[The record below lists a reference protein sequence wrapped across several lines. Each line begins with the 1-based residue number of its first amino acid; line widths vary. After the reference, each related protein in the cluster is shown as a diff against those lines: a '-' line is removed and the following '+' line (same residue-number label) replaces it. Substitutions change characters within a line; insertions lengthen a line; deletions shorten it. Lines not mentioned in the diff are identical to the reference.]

1 LNPTNCEQA
10 VVTIT
15 VSPAAIDA
23 VNNTFGPINGYTG
36 ATTASVL
43 TNDLLNGVA
52 VIPSQVTLTGVTV
65 PTGFTLNANGTI
77 TVAAGIAAG
86 TYTVTY
92 QICEVLNPTNC
103 DQAVVTITVVND
115 PPIANTDSVSTDED
129 SPITIFILAND
140 TDVDGNLDTTSVNI
154 TQQPS
159 NGTIN
164 VDPIT
169 GAITYTPNPDFN
181 GIDTLIYEVCDLG
194 TPALCDTAI
203 VIFTVNPIN
212 DAPIA
217 NADYANTYED
227 TPVLIGI
234 LNNDTD
240 LDGNIDST
248 TVTVI
253 NSPLNGTISIDP
265 VNGAITY
272 TPNPGFFG
280 TDTMIYQICD
290 DGTPLPAQCDTA
302 LVVIQVVSCL
312 TIPTFDCDGDGATN
326 EAESAAGTNPS
337 DPCDYAEESVSQ
349 TPANEWYDLDC
360 DGDGVTN
367 ALELSDGTDL
377 NNPCDVLIASQ
388 NVAPSDEW
396 LDSDCDN
403 DGISNG
409 EEIELGNNIFDPC
422 SPNPSLTSCIKDL
435 IVPEAITPDGDGSN
449 DSFVIPGIENYPD
462 NKLIVFNRW
471 GNIVFEKESY
481 SNDWSGTTNVSLV
494 VGNDELPSGT
504 YYYLLDLKTEG
515 MKILKGFV
523 YIQR

>member
-1 LNPTNCEQA
+1 
-10 VVTIT
+10 
-15 VSPAAIDA
+15 
-23 VNNTFGPINGYTG
+23 
-36 ATTASVL
+36 
-43 TNDLLNGVA
+43 
-52 VIPSQVTLTGVTV
+52 
-65 PTGFTLNANGTI
+65 LNANGTI

-86 TYTVTY
+86 TYSVTY

-103 DQAVVTITVVND
+103 DQAVVTITVVNN
-115 PPIANTDSVSTDED
+115 PPVANTDSVSTDED

-140 TDVDGNLDTTSVNI
+140 IDVDGNLDSTSVNI
-154 TQQPS
+154 TQQPN
-159 NGTIN
+159 NGTIT

-194 TPALCDTAI
+194 TPALCDTAV

-217 NADYANTYED
+217 NADYTNTYED
-227 TPVLIGI
+227 TPVIIGI
-234 LNNDTD
+234 LTNDTD

-265 VNGAITY
+265 VSGAITY
-272 TPNPGFFG
+272 TPNPGYFG
-280 TDTMIYQICD
+280 SDTLIYQICD

-312 TIPTFDCDGDGATN
+312 TVPTFDCDGDGATN
-326 EAESAAGTNPS
+326 EAEIGAGTNPS
-337 DPCDYAEESVSQ
+337 DPCDYTEESVTQ
-349 TPANEWYDLDC
+349 TPANEWYNLDC

-367 ALELSDGTDL
+367 EQELTDGTDL
-377 NNPCDVLIASQ
+377 NNPCDLLIANQ
-388 NVAPSDEW
+388 NVEPSAEW
-396 LDSDCDN
+396 LDADCDN

-409 EEIELGNNIFDPC
+409 EEMELGNNPFDPC
-422 SPNPSLTSCIKDL
+422 DPNPSLTSCIKDL

-481 SNDWSGTTNVSLV
+481 SNDWSGTTNVGLV

-504 YYYLLDLKTEG
+504 YYYLLDLKIEG
-515 MKILKGFV
+515 MKIVKGFV